1 MKGNCSER
9 IDNGF
14 FADHIMTDDMLKS
27 PYPQRELTEEEKHE
41 LFAKRMENS
50 IFVLAQCSN
59 CKFYSVVNQ
68 TISCLKDVF
77 TDDKFGNRE
86 VCTEK
91 ISRGKR

>member
-1 MKGNCSER
+1 
-9 IDNGF
+9 
-14 FADHIMTDDMLKS
+14 MTDDVLKS
-27 PYPQRELTEEEKHE
+27 PYPQRELTEEEKRE
-41 LFAKRMENS
+41 LYAKRMESS
-50 IFVLAQCSN
+50 IFVIAQCSN

-91 ISRGKR
+91 ISRGKRQH